1 METVETSM
9 FAMLMLNYPYFIS
22 IILFCIGCLA
32 ILTQHNLIKK
42 VIGINIM
49 ETSIF
54 LFFIAVGNITGGVA
68 PIYDPALPE
77 GTLYINPLPSV
88 LVLTG
93 IVVSFSVTAFAL
105 AIVVKLYYFYGTVY
119 APDIMRMR

>member
-1 METVETSM
+1 MNTAV
-9 FAMLMLNYPYFIS
+9 FLNNYPYIVA
-22 IILFCIGCLA
+22 IILFCLGCLC

-49 ETSIF
+49 QTGIF
-54 LFFIAVGNITGGVA
+54 LFFIAVGNITGGIA
-68 PIYDPALPE
+68 PIYDPSLPE
-77 GTLYINPLPSV
+77 DILYINPLPSG
-88 LVLTG
+88 LMLTG

-105 AIVVKLYYFYGTVY
+105 VTIVKLYHYYGTIY

>member
-1 METVETSM
+1 MDI
-9 FAMLMLNYPYFIS
+9 AKLWLNYPYVIS
-22 IILFCIGCLA
+22 IILFCLGCLC

-49 ETSIF
+49 ETSVF
-54 LFFIAVGNITGGVA
+54 LFFIAVGNIEGGVA
-68 PIYDPALPE
+68 PIYDPTLPADVI
-77 GTLYINPLPSV
+77 YINPLTST
-88 LVLTG
+88 LMLTG

-105 AIVVKLYYFYGTVY
+105 AVIVKLYQFYGTIY

>member
-1 METVETSM
+1 VETSQA
-9 FAMLMLNYPYFIS
+9 FGNYPYFIS
-22 IILFCIGCLA
+22 VILFCLGCLC

-49 ETSIF
+49 ETGIF
-54 LFFIAVGNITGGVA
+54 LFYVAVGNIRGGVA
-68 PIYDPALPE
+68 PIYDPNLPE
-77 GTLYINPLPSV
+77 GILYINPLPSA
-88 LVLTG
+88 LMLTG

-105 AIVVKLYYFYGTVY
+105 AIIVKLYNFYGTVY

>member
-1 METVETSM
+1 MELSR
-9 FAMLMLNYPYFIS
+9 LLLNYPYFIS
-22 IILFCIGCLA
+22 IILFCLGCLI
-32 ILTQHNLIKK
+32 ILTQHNLVKK

-54 LFFIAVGNITGGVA
+54 LFFIAVGNVEGGVA
-68 PIYDPALPE
+68 PIYDPALPADII
-77 GTLYINPLPSV
+77 YINPLTSA
-88 LVLTG
+88 LMLTG

-105 AIVVKLYYFYGTVY
+105 AIIVKLYQFYGTIY